1 MFRQVDDRAHVKVCL
16 LLLQVVRVWFCNRR
30 QKEKR
35 MTSGGQLGPDG
46 QPLAPHTDDDD
57 DDCDSQSTGSG
68 VPMAHRSDF
77 ASSFSSSGL
86 ADNGT
91 MSTDFM
97 RTGSDMSAV
106 EAALLHRAMACSLAS
121 SSQSQSPLG
130 SVTDAGGPDTIHSS
144 YGGSSSDIGWPGS
157 AVARSSPFNR
167 LVQFYPQS
175 AAMLHPGPLTAGV
188 TAQL

>member
-1 MFRQVDDRAHVKVCL
+1 MCSFYIR
-16 LLLQVVRVWFCNRR
+16 LQVVRVWFCNRR

-46 QPLAPHTDDDD
+46 HPLSTHTDDDD
-57 DDCDSQSTGSG
+57 DDCDSRSTGSG
-68 VPMAHRSDF
+68 IPSMIHSSDF
-77 ASSFSSSGL
+77 APSFAGSSV

-106 EAALLHRAMACSLAS
+106 EAALLHRAMACSLTS
-121 SSQSQSPLG
+121 SSHSQSPLG
-130 SVTDAGGPDTIHSS
+130 GVVDAGGPDMVHSS

-175 AAMLHPGPLTAGV
+175 AAMLHQGPLTTGV